1 MRAVPPPPITSRHNP
16 LVARFKAAADAD
28 AQWMLLDG
36 AHLVGEAVAAG
47 LALECVAV
55 DPDRVAAAD
64 LDALARA
71 VPADKLVRVS
81 RSVLE
86 AMSPVRTPTGI
97 VALAARP
104 RQPSGD
110 FLQAATALLVG
121 AVDIQDPGNLGAII
135 RAAEAG
141 GASGVLTTPGGAD
154 PFGWKAVRGAMGS
167 AFRLPVIRSSSADE
181 MVDQARAA
189 GLQVVAAVGHGQTP
203 MHAVDFTRP
212 TLIVL
217 GSEGQGLPPALVEA
231 VDMRVSIPMTP
242 SVESLNVAVAA
253 ALLVYEARRQ
263 RESQSRRREGAK
275 AR

>member
-16 LVARFKAAADAD
+16 VVARFKAAADSD

-71 VPADKLVRVS
+71 VPADKLVRVG

-104 RQPSGD
+104 PQPSVAL
-110 FLQAATALLVG
+110 LQAATALLVG

-189 GLQVVAAVGHGQTP
+189 GLQVVAAVGHGHTP
-203 MHAVDFTRP
+203 MHAVDFTKP

-217 GSEGQGLPPALVEA
+217 GSEGHGLPPALVEA
-231 VDMRVSIPMTP
+231 ADVRVSIPMTP
-242 SVESLNVAVAA
+242 PVESLNVAVAA

-263 RESQSRRREGAK
+263 REAQSQGREGAK